1 MFLNPAKYHLKLLE
15 RGEIRDFQLV
25 KRCKKYYA
33 HIVVQYE
40 VEDRPV
46 HAVLGVDLGIRRSA
60 ATVLLRPDRPL
71 KREDFSVIRDGPKRQ
86 LLNWLNERAAEL
98 RRAKKWKAL
107 KRIQGKRRRIAEYFD
122 RLTAKRIADISGN
135 CLVVIG
141 YPKWVRANNYR
152 GNGKRWLRRKLTGW
166 SYGRIIRYIREE
178 CAEKGI
184 KAIESDERW
193 SSMICHRCGSRNTE
207 RPIQSIIRCYSCGL
221 IYNADFNAAVNIG
234 SSFSA
239 GPWSR
244 GVQLNHPELRV
255 IRPERSGSAEA
266 AGL

>member
-1 MFLNPAKYHLKLLE
+1 
-15 RGEIRDFQLV
+15 V

-193 SSMICHRCGSRNTE
+193 SSMICHRCGSRNTG
-207 RPIQSIIRCYSCGL
+207 RPIQSIIRCYNCGL